1 MHVIIFY
8 QIVIF
13 SRLIN
18 FYKFFNDIYFT
29 HVILLL
35 ESKYP
40 NGRMGT
46 KISFYNFFNDM

>member
-18 FYKFFNDIYFT
+18 FYKFFNDMYFIHT
-29 HVILLL
+29 ILLL
-35 ESKYP
+35 ESNVESIKTEEWVQ
-40 NGRMGT
+40 R
-46 KISFYNFFNDM
+46 

>member
-18 FYKFFNDIYFT
+18 FYKFFNDMYFAHT
-29 HVILLL
+29 ILLL
-35 ESKYP
+35 GSNVSSTP
-40 NGRMGT
+40 NEEWVQR
-46 KISFYNFFNDM
+46 